1 MEIQMQKFIP
11 EGWVESNQSFDLEQ
25 LKSAKEKGTII
36 QGLVREC
43 DENCNLHINLGD
55 SITGIIPRT
64 EMDAISY
71 DEFGMTKQSI
81 CKNKVNQFVQFKV
94 KEIYDD
100 NNLLLSRKDAE
111 KDALNWIKNDLQP
124 GMVVNGIVKNM
135 RKYGVFVDIGGG
147 ITGLLHVEDI
157 SISRI
162 KSPEERFSYGQKI
175 KVMIKYIDKE
185 NNRVVLSHKELL
197 GNWEENIQNYQEK
210 MIVEGT
216 VKETDQYKN
225 GIFIELK
232 PNLVGLA
239 EYKDGFK
246 YGQKVKVYIKKI
258 VREKKKIKLLIV

>member
-1 MEIQMQKFIP
+1 MDIQMQKFIP
-11 EGWVESNQSFDLEQ
+11 EGWNQLEKSFSLDE
-25 LKSAKEKGTII
+25 LKNAKENGTII
-36 QGLVREC
+36 QGFVSNC
-43 DENCNLHINLGD
+43 DKDYNLHINLGQN
-55 SITGIIPRT
+55 INGIIPRN
-64 EMDAISY
+64 EMDAISF
-71 DEFGMTKQSI
+71 DEAGMTKQSI

-111 KDALNWIKNDLQP
+111 VDAIDWIKNDLKP
-124 GMVVNGIVKNM
+124 GMVINGIVKNM
-135 RKYGVFVDIGGG
+135 RKYGAFIDIGAGV
-147 ITGLLHVEDI
+147 IGLLHVEDI

-162 KSPEERFSYGQKI
+162 KSPEERFFNGQKI
-175 KVMIKYIDKE
+175 KVVVKYIDRE
-185 NNRVVLSHKELL
+185 NNQVVLSHKELL
-197 GNWEENIQNYQEK
+197 GNWEENIQDYEEK
-210 MIVEGT
+210 MIVDGT

-258 VREKKKIKLLIV
+258 VKDKKKIKLLIV